1 MINTSLKQLQQVVS
15 NASLTADAHFV
26 GLSTDSR
33 KIEQG
38 NLFLALRGETFDAHD
53 FLDMVV
59 SSGAVAVIAERVP
72 AGFSIPALIVPDTKR
87 ALAEIATYW
96 RQQFTLPVIAVT
108 GSNGKTTVKEMIASI
123 LLAQYGSQHM
133 ISTKGNLNNEIGVP
147 LTVFRLHAQHQ
158 AAVFELGMNHPGE
171 IAVLSSIAQASVG
184 LVNNAQ
190 REHQEFMQTVEAVA
204 IENGAVIQSLG
215 ADGVAV
221 FPAHDTYTDV
231 WRKFAGQRKILTFGL
246 ETKDAAK
253 ADVCGRFIAQDF
265 GSEILMT
272 IQSESFTVQL
282 AAAGQHNVLNAL
294 AAAACC
300 SAIGISAAKIAEGLQ
315 AFAPVSGRLQLK
327 QAAAGA
333 RLIDDTYNANPDSVK
348 AAIDVLAKANAETT
362 LVLGD
367 MGEVG
372 ADGAAFHREIGLH
385 AKAQGIKH
393 LYTLGSLA
401 QASSIAFGN
410 GAQHFDELAG
420 LLATLNLHSVNGN
433 TILIKGSR
441 FMKMER
447 VVTHLMNVENPTANL
462 STSGTH

>member
-1 MINTSLKQLQQVVS
+1 MKASLKKLQQVVS
-15 NASLTADAHFV
+15 NAQLIGDAHFL

-53 FLDMVV
+53 FLNMVA

-123 LLAQYGSQHM
+123 LLAQYGSEHM

-147 LTVFRLHAQHQ
+147 LTVFRLQAQHQ

-204 IENGAVIQSLG
+204 IENGAVIQSLA

-221 FPAHDTYTDV
+221 FPAHDTYTEI
-231 WRKFAGQRKILTFGL
+231 WKKFAGQRKTLTFGL
-246 ETKDAAK
+246 VNDDSVK
-253 ADVCGRFIAQDF
+253 ADVSGSFIAQDF
-265 GSEILMT
+265 GSEIVMT
-272 IQSESFTVQL
+272 IQSESITVQL

-300 SAIGISAAKIAEGLQ
+300 SAIGISATKIAEGLQ

-327 QAAAGA
+327 QAATGA

-372 ADGAAFHREIGLH
+372 ADGAAFHQEIGLH

-393 LYTLGSLA
+393 LYTFGSLA
-401 QASSIAFGN
+401 QASSIAFGD
-410 GAQHFDELAG
+410 GAQHFEELTG
-420 LLATLNLHSVNGN
+420 LLLNLDQHSGGGN

-447 VVTHLMNVENPTANL
+447 VVAHLMNIENATANL

>member
-1 MINTSLKQLQQVVS
+1 LIKASLKQLQQVVS

-38 NLFLALRGETFDAHD
+38 NVFLALRGETFDAHD
-53 FLDMVV
+53 FLDLVA
-59 SSGAVAVIAERVP
+59 SAGGVAVIAERVP
-72 AGFSIPALIVPDTKR
+72 AGFAIPALIVPDTKR

-123 LLAQYGSQHM
+123 LLAQYGSEHM

-147 LTVFRLHAQHQ
+147 LTVFRLQAQHQ

-204 IENGAVIQSLG
+204 IENGAVIQSLA

-221 FPAHDTYTDV
+221 FPAHDTYTEI
-231 WRKFAGQRKILTFGL
+231 WKEFAGQRKTLTFGL
-246 ETKDAAK
+246 VNDDAVK
-253 ADVCGRFIAQDF
+253 ADVSGSFVAQDF
-265 GSEILMT
+265 GSEIVMT

-300 SAIGISAAKIAEGLQ
+300 AAIGISTAKIVEGLQ

-327 QAAAGA
+327 HAATGA

-372 ADGAAFHREIGLH
+372 ADGAAFHQEIGLH

-401 QASSIAFGN
+401 QASSIAFGE
-410 GAQHFDELAG
+410 GAQHFEELTG
-420 LLATLNLHSVNGN
+420 LLSILDQHRGNGN

-447 VVTHLMNVENPTANL
+447 VVAHLMQVENAAAKL

>member
-123 LLAQYGSQHM
+123 LLAQYGCEHM

-147 LTVFRLHAQHQ
+147 LTVFRLQACHQ

-171 IAVLSSIAQASVG
+171 IAVLSSIAQANVG

-420 LLATLNLHSVNGN
+420 LLATLNLHSANGN

-447 VVTHLMNVENPTANL
+447 VVTHLMNVENATANS

>member
-1 MINTSLKQLQQVVS
+1 MIRTSLNQLQKVVS
-15 NASLTADAHFV
+15 NSTVTGDVHFA

-38 NLFLALRGETFDAHD
+38 NVFLALRGETFDAHD
-53 FLDMVV
+53 FLEMVAQ
-59 SSGAVAVIAERVP
+59 SGAVAVIAERVP
-72 AGFSIPALIVPDTKR
+72 ADFPIPALIVSDTKR

-123 LLAQYGSQHM
+123 LQAQYGSERM

-147 LTVFRLHAQHQ
+147 LTVFRLQAEHQ

-171 IAVLSSIAQASVG
+171 IALLSAIAQANVA

-204 IENGAVIQSLG
+204 IENGAVIQSLPV
-215 ADGVAV
+215 DGVAV
-221 FPAHDTYTDV
+221 FPAHDTYTAI
-231 WRKFAGQRKILTFGL
+231 WKEFAGQRKTLTFGL
-246 ETKDAAK
+246 LTEGTDKP
-253 ADVCGRFIAQDF
+253 DVSGSFITQDF
-265 GSEILMT
+265 GSEIAMM
-272 IQSESFTVQL
+272 IQAESVTVQL

-294 AAAACC
+294 AAAAC
-300 SAIGISAAKIAEGLQ
+300 SAAIGISAAKIVEGLQ

-327 QAAAGA
+327 QATAGA

-348 AAIDVLAKANAETT
+348 AAIDVLANAKAETT

-372 ADGAAFHREIGLH
+372 VDGAAFHQEIGQY
-385 AKAQGIKH
+385 AKAQGIQH

-401 QASSIAFGN
+401 QSSTIAFGN

-420 LLATLNLHSVNGN
+420 LLVKLDSQSGSGN

-447 VVTHLMNVENPTANL
+447 VVAHLMNVASTVAGTAA
-462 STSGTH
+462 SGTH